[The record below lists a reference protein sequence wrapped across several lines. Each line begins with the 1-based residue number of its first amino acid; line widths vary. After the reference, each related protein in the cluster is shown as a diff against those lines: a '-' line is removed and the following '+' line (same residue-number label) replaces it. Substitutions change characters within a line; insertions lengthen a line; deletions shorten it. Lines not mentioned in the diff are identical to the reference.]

1 MFDSNS
7 TVSHGQAGG
16 RSGPPVS
23 SPPPAPDTLY
33 NAFELAHTLRHVGS
47 SYRMH
52 APGISRR
59 TPVLAGHFD
68 YRQLRP
74 GLTLHVTDA
83 HDLHTLS
90 SEMELGAGLGIVLVL
105 AGEVDASVG
114 AQALRLNSRAGP
126 AATLTSLTEPERFV
140 RRGLQG
146 RHARKVSVGI
156 EPAWLE
162 SSGVPG
168 AAGSDA
174 LAALRDHLTVK
185 IWRPSARAV
194 ALAEQLV
201 HPPAYEPLLQNLYL
215 ESRALDLALE
225 AISSLTSAAPR
236 SARQL
241 SLRDRRRLQD
251 FIDWL
256 DSGEADGLS
265 LDELAR
271 RACVNPT
278 TLQQRFRQARGCS
291 VFEYLRGRR
300 LAAAR
305 NALERQGLS
314 VAQASELAGYTSA
327 ANFATA
333 FKRQFGLSPKACRA
347 RC

>member
-1 MFDSNS
+1 MFESDSATGHAAAIN
-7 TVSHGQAGG
+7 G
-16 RSGPPVS
+16 RRS
-23 SPPPAPDTLY
+23 SAPETLY
-33 NAFELAHTLRHVGS
+33 NASELALTLRPVGGG
-47 SYRMH
+47 YRLH
-52 APGISRR
+52 APGLSRR

-74 GLTLHVTDA
+74 GLSLHVADA

-90 SEMELGAGLGIVLVL
+90 SEMEQQAGLGLVLVL
-105 AGEVDASVG
+105 AGDVDASVG
-114 AQALRLNSRAGP
+114 PQALKLSGRAGP
-126 AATLTSLTEPERFV
+126 VATMTSLTEPERFV
-140 RRGLQG
+140 RRALRG

-156 EPAWLE
+156 EPSWLDG
-162 SSGVPG
+162 SGV
-168 AAGSDA
+168 AGTAGGDA
-174 LAALRDHLTVK
+174 LAILREHLTVK
-185 IWRPSARAV
+185 AWQPSARAI

-201 HPPAYEPLLQNLYL
+201 HPPAYESLLQNLYL
-215 ESRALDLALE
+215 ESRALDLVVE
-225 AISSLTSAAPR
+225 AFNGLARTSTRPAP
-236 SARQL
+236 ST
-241 SLRDRRRLQD
+241 SLRDLRRLQD
-251 FIDWL
+251 FIGWL

-291 VFEYLRGRR
+291 VFEYLRRRR

-305 NALERQGLS
+305 SALECQGLS
-314 VAQASELAGYTSA
+314 VAQAAELAGYTSA

-333 FKRQFGLSPKACRA
+333 FKGQFGLSPRDCRA